1 MKILVDELPKTT
13 DECLFYAKQ
22 RVFTER
28 RQTSPSYM
36 VYCSMGGH
44 TDCPC
49 IEKCTKLKKGEVHE
63 TIDAFVK
70 DKL

>member
-13 DECLFYAKQ
+13 DKCLFRAMIPLHVRHMVMEKNT
-22 RVFTER
+22 FN
-28 RQTSPSYM
+28 
-36 VYCSMGGH
+36 VYCSIGH
-44 TDCPC
+44 TTCVG

-70 DKL
+70 DKT